1 MLYITDR
8 EVVAPIK
15 ATTIPKLELTS
26 AISTK
31 VATLLQAELNI
42 ERAKDF
48 FWTDCEVVLGYLKN
62 QQKCF
67 HLFVTNRVQMILE
80 NSHQD

>member
-8 EVVAPIK
+8 EVVASIK

-42 ERAKDF
+42 ERKLSSGLMAARQI
-48 FWTDCEVVLGYLKN
+48 KN
-62 QQKCF
+62 NPADDSRIITINIDKFLQKQ
-67 HLFVTNRVQMILE
+67 R
-80 NSHQD
+80 